1 MTKRDA
7 ASLCALKIWS
17 CVIFSPQSEP
27 KIILEFTSWGFQNCY
42 TNSIW
47 DLLWPSLVKTNT
59 LRWAAWVDTTETRK
73 PMPSSSPSSA
83 PSSGLCLMCSLGDSR
98 WEAGWNSEFLVLVGF
113 IPLVQSCEGEAVTK
127 KKKFVQ
133 IHRTWGGRLCS
144 LASDCRWDGHTP
156 SHTAG
161 PVQVLA
167 ICFLLNLS

>member
-1 MTKRDA
+1 MTKGDA

-59 LRWAAWVDTTETRK
+59 LSWAAWVDTTETRK

-98 WEAGWNSEFLVLVGF
+98 WEAGWNSEFLVLVGLT
-113 IPLVQSCEGEAVTK
+113 PLVQSCEGEGSSDK
-127 KKKFVQ
+127 KKSFKYIELEGAGFVAWPV
-133 IHRTWGGRLCS
+133 TAAGMATPRLILQGQFKS
-144 LASDCRWDGHTP
+144 
-156 SHTAG
+156 
-161 PVQVLA
+161 
-167 ICFLLNLS
+167 